1 MEILKSSTLNKI
13 TKYWYVAILTML
25 VLGIGYSYFVFTTE
39 ATDDLNN
46 FNAIQIIL
54 PIVIITLV
62 VIIMQKKRIKIQTKK
77 DNEWSL
83 DTNQN
88 PKNTNRILKRH
99 LVQKQTKFF

>member
-1 MEILKSSTLNKI
+1 MKILKSSTLNKI

-46 FNAIQIIL
+46 FNTIQIIL

-62 VIIMQKKRIKIQTKK
+62 VIIMQKKRLKIQTKK
-77 DNEWSL
+77 DGE
-83 DTNQN
+83 
-88 PKNTNRILKRH
+88 
-99 LVQKQTKFF
+99 

>member
-1 MEILKSSTLNKI
+1 MKSSTLNKI

-62 VIIMQKKRIKIQTKK
+62 VIIMQKKRLKIQTKK
-77 DNEWSL
+77 DGE
-83 DTNQN
+83 
-88 PKNTNRILKRH
+88 
-99 LVQKQTKFF
+99 

>member
-1 MEILKSSTLNKI
+1 
-13 TKYWYVAILTML
+13 ML

-62 VIIMQKKRIKIQTKK
+62 VIIMQKKRLKIQTKK
-77 DNEWSL
+77 VGE
-83 DTNQN
+83 
-88 PKNTNRILKRH
+88 
-99 LVQKQTKFF
+99 

>member
-1 MEILKSSTLNKI
+1 MEILKLSTLNKI

-39 ATDDLNN
+39 ATDDMSD
-46 FNAIQIIL
+46 FNSIQIII

-77 DNEWSL
+77 DSE
-83 DTNQN
+83 
-88 PKNTNRILKRH
+88 
-99 LVQKQTKFF
+99 

>member
-1 MEILKSSTLNKI
+1 MNILKSSTLNKI

-62 VIIMQKKRIKIQTKK
+62 VIIMQKKRLKIQTKK
-77 DNEWSL
+77 DGE
-83 DTNQN
+83 
-88 PKNTNRILKRH
+88 
-99 LVQKQTKFF
+99 